1 VDTPIQVNRS
11 PTGKLNSD
19 TDLLYLNGG
28 DYPARENVE
37 FNANGA
43 EFTDTPALGN
53 LQVSTLGI
61 QGLQQQK
68 IRIYLDI
75 YVANPF
81 TSVSL
86 KFYNINKQL
95 LNFRF
100 ETSVPFL
107 VQNKAAIV
115 NAIQSMPYV
124 ATFEN
129 DTNTEPYLDVT
140 IDFFYSDYVLT
151 LEDNLGNLITT
162 AILEEAV
169 SRTGVGVF
177 KAIGSKDIIGNLF
190 IAATTQQNLRTK
202 FFDVTLV
209 GQDNGEAVIYT
220 SSTAGLL
227 TNQTVQISGITGDG
241 DAANGTWTINVLSPT
256 RFRLNGSDGTS
267 LPIIPADFGG
277 FIYIYPFGYGMI
289 GVQEYFPDTD
299 TYSFKPLL
307 RSKALN
313 FVTLKQLDIDGEL
326 NNQGYLLKLTDDYN
340 VPRTFSYSGDFVTDG
355 AIRAINPDG
364 QYAYDTVGIE
374 TSNLLN
380 INNVTLT
387 VLPQIQS
394 GGNLNA
400 GNKRYAVRLITQS
413 LSESPI
419 SLLTNPIPVFTRASG
434 ANGDHGNN
442 STVFTSKINQIQVD
456 DIVPGVFNFIDLICF
471 NYNGGSSNSVAI
483 DAITVRRERLDQDQT
498 SIVLEHNGNETNS
511 TFFDAT
517 NNSFSSVDILRAGS
531 NVLCENRLV
540 YGKITTSAELDLTE
554 WVSTFNYSIKRKE
567 ILQSKSINEA
577 ATTNEFYDPS
587 NTTNFVGY
595 QQYEWYRFYV
605 AGRVR
610 STGAITKSFFAFDVR
625 FVSQDDY
632 AANAEFQFLE
642 TNSTPLRRVFAG
654 DEMIDY
660 DLGNSSY
667 FYQLGIEVKDIN
679 WNFQIDG
686 QLASE
691 LFEEVII
698 TRAERVDEV
707 LASGVINLA
716 CNNYRDNPP
725 LGSGIQRVLQDF
737 PFSIKQANSNSF
749 TPADITYITSSV
761 DSSTRFRA
769 FGSFYSPDILFGK
782 TEIKYTNGDKL
793 INMGNQK
800 VIQTK
805 RQRFASGTNADSF
818 YRVFSPVN
826 GNQFAIAYGLNFV
839 TVVPSDSEVSI
850 TTQFKYTKKVTALS
864 FNDSS
869 DLYSTVGREQTA
881 PVLGFKGD
889 VFDPGFN
896 SDFGIYQSLY
906 FREKKDKYGSNTGSQ
921 IPCVYTGFSIPS
933 GTTEL
938 TVFGGDVFTQSTWLK
953 KYYRCTDDYLDTN
966 PDNYDGQGINPV
978 PSNGSAGGFNIISQ
992 NRTNTN
998 LRTWDNSLTNNLLY
1012 PVSTPLSVT
1021 WLENLPIY
1029 PDQIT
1034 KNSAYEIKN
1043 DVQAQ
1048 AIFNKDIQ
1056 NNVQAYT
1063 RKYWSELRPT
1073 NSLTDRYRQFLPL
1086 NFQDNPNTFGWI
1098 TDLKVANGELL
1109 SFQQRGFTRD
1119 FFNNVGRLQ
1128 TVESGTVNIGDAS
1141 VLSRPGLRLSQIGSR
1156 HKWSVVKG
1164 LSSSGKDVLIWLN
1177 DEFSSIMR
1185 FGQDGTVNIS
1195 ERGNIKTFLR
1205 DRMRFIRGKY
1215 TPANNQGVH
1224 AVWDNIGKNFII
1236 TARGWKDTDDWS
1248 TKIYYQVGQTVIY
1261 GEQYGIPVIY
1271 ESLVNSNQ
1279 GNVPSNTAVWERKQF
1294 SDLDYYSLF
1303 TLVYNEQ
1310 KNGFTH
1316 LYTFYP
1322 RIYFTQSDRYF
1333 SPSPILRD
1341 ITEQRIYRHRE
1352 LNGRE
1357 LEFYGQ
1363 DHEGFTSYVLNYQPS
1378 LGKRYIATAFT
1389 TELKPVRVKF
1399 ETLFINNSGQQIRT
1413 GQLLRADF
1421 NMRINAAYR
1430 GVPLDSQG
1438 EPMTGNYL
1446 KITTYF
1452 AAGEKQKQTNIV
1464 TSVRGLLRN
1473 ATNP

>member
-11 PTGKLNSD
+11 PSGKLNSD

-37 FNANGA
+37 FNANGS

-53 LQVSTLGI
+53 LQVDSFGSQI
-61 QGLQQQK
+61 FQQQK
-68 IRIYLDI
+68 IRIYLDV
-75 YVANPF
+75 YVDNPF
-81 TSVSL
+81 TSVSV
-86 KFYNINKQL
+86 KFYNINEQYL
-95 LNFRF
+95 HERTRVSIPSL
-100 ETSVPFL
+100 E
-107 VQNKAAIV
+107 QNKAAIV
-115 NAIQSMPYV
+115 DAIQSMPYV

-129 DTNTEPYLDVT
+129 ETGVLPYMDVT
-140 IDFFYSDYVLT
+140 IDFFYSDFVLT
-151 LEDNLGNLITT
+151 LEDNLGNLINT
-162 AILEEAV
+162 AILVEAV
-169 SRTGVGVF
+169 SVTGVGTF
-177 KAIGSKDIIGNLF
+177 KAIGSKDIIGELF
-190 IAATTQQNLRTK
+190 IGATTQDKVREK
-202 FFDVTLV
+202 YGDVTFV
-209 GQDNGEAVIYT
+209 GQQAGSGVIFT
-220 SSTAGLL
+220 TSTAGLVD
-227 TNQTVQISGITGDG
+227 NQTVQISSITAGG
-241 DAANGTWTINVLSPT
+241 SAANGTWTITVLSPT
-256 RFRLNGSDGTS
+256 SFLLNGCDGTS
-267 LPIIPADFGG
+267 LPIIPIDFGG
-277 FIYIYPFGYGMI
+277 TIYINPFGYGMI
-289 GVQEYFPDTD
+289 GVQEYQPDTD

-340 VPRTFSYSGDFVTDG
+340 VPRTFSYSGEFITDG
-355 AIRAINPDG
+355 AIRALNPNG
-364 QYAYDTVGIE
+364 QYAYDTIGLE
-374 TSNLLN
+374 TSNLIN

-394 GGNLNA
+394 SGNLNA
-400 GNKRYAVRLITQS
+400 GNKRYAVRLITES

-419 SLLTNPIPVFTRASG
+419 SLLTNPVPVFSPLYLQDDTGIAIY
-434 ANGDHGNN
+434 GNN

-456 DIVPGVFNFIDLICF
+456 NIVPGVFNFIELICF

-511 TFFDAT
+511 TFFDT
-517 NNSFSSVDILRAGS
+517 ENNAFNSVDILRAGS
-531 NVLCENRLV
+531 NALCENRLV

-554 WVSTFNYSIKRKE
+554 WVETFNYSIKRKE
-567 ILQSKSINEA
+567 IYA
-577 ATTNEFYDPS
+577 AYGAQTHFEFYDPS
-587 NTTNFVGY
+587 NVTNFVGY

-625 FVSQDDY
+625 FVTQTDY
-632 AANAEFQFLE
+632 ANNVEFQFLG
-642 TNSTPLRRVFAG
+642 TNGRDRRVLTG
-654 DEMIDY
+654 DEMVDY
-660 DLGNSSY
+660 DLGPADTY
-667 FYQLGIEVKDIN
+667 LYQFGLEVKDIN
-679 WNFQIDG
+679 WEFQIGG

-691 LFEEVII
+691 LFSEIVI

-707 LASGVINLA
+707 LASGIFAGAIQKGPLTTATNLE
-716 CNNYRDNPP
+716 
-725 LGSGIQRVLQDF
+725 DF
-737 PFSIKQANSNSF
+737 PWSIHKDAASF
-749 TPADITYITSSV
+749 PIEYVTGLEVTIRPKY
-761 DSSTRFRA
+761 
-769 FGSFYSPDILFGK
+769 GSFYSPDLFFGSRSVNHV
-782 TEIKYTNGDKL
+782 NGDKL
-793 INMGNQK
+793 ISFGNFYINEVDESKNLAEYVSTRSVFYGTNGTSSALVYEIDASIVCPTDQD
-800 VIQTK
+800 VILSPGVNYSK
-805 RQRFASGTNADSF
+805 KPFFSGAFASF
-818 YRVFSPVN
+818 LPW
-826 GNQFAIAYGLNFV
+826 
-839 TVVPSDSEVSI
+839 
-850 TTQFKYTKKVTALS
+850 
-864 FNDSS
+864 
-869 DLYSTVGREQTA
+869 GREQES
-881 PVLGFKGD
+881 PVISLKSNIVNSGINMNKGL
-889 VFDPGFN
+889 F
-896 SDFGIYQSLY
+896 SALY
-906 FREKKDKYGSNTGSQ
+906 FREKKSKYGTDTGSQ
-921 IPCVYTGFSIPS
+921 IPCVSTGYSIPS
-933 GTTEL
+933 GTSEL

-953 KYYRCTDDYLDTN
+953 KKYYSTQSEGTRQYTGG
-966 PDNYDGQGINPV
+966 GQG
-978 PSNGSAGGFNIISQ
+978 FNVISQ

-998 LRTWDNSLTNNLLY
+998 LRTYDNTLTNNALY
-1012 PVSTPLSVT
+1012 PVSTQNYLI
-1021 WLENLPIY
+1021 WLQNPPQY
-1029 PDQIT
+1029 ADQIT

-1043 DVQAQ
+1043 DIQAQ
-1048 AIFNKDIQ
+1048 AIYNRDIQ
-1056 NNVQAYT
+1056 SNVQAYT

-1073 NSLTDRYRQFLPL
+1073 NSLVDRYRQFLPL

-1128 TVESGTVNIGDAS
+1128 TIESGSVNIGDAS

-1156 HKWSVVKG
+1156 HKWSVCKG
-1164 LSSSGKDVLIWLN
+1164 LSSSGKDTILWLN
-1177 DEFSSIMR
+1177 DEFSAIMR

-1215 TPANNQGVH
+1215 TPADNQGVH
-1224 AVWDNIGKNFII
+1224 TVWDNIGKNFII
-1236 TARGWKDTDDWS
+1236 TARGWKDS
-1248 TKIYYQVGQTVIY
+1248 TVWDSEVEYAAGVTVIY
-1261 GEQYGIPVIY
+1261 GEQYGVPIIY
-1271 ESLVNSNQ
+1271 EALVGSVGIVPDTASNIWQ
-1279 GNVPSNTAVWERKQF
+1279 RKEF
-1294 SDLDYYSLF
+1294 SDTNYYSLF

-1333 SPSPILRD
+1333 SPSPIFSNED
-1341 ITEQRIYRHRE
+1341 KVYRHRE

-1357 LEFYGQ
+1357 LNFYGE
-1363 DHEGFTSYVLNYQPS
+1363 DHVGFTSYVLNYQPS

-1413 GQLLRADF
+1413 GELLRADF

-1430 GVPLDSQG
+1430 GVPLDTQG

>member
-28 DYPARENVE
+28 DYPERENVE
-37 FNANGA
+37 FNANGT

-75 YVANPF
+75 YVENPF
-81 TSVSL
+81 TSVSV
-86 KFYNINKQL
+86 KFYNINKQYL
-95 LNFRF
+95 HERTR
-100 ETSVPFL
+100 TSVPNL
-107 VQNKAAIV
+107 IQNKAAIV
-115 NAIQSMPYV
+115 SAINSFSYAV
-124 ATFEN
+124 TYDN
-129 DTNTEPYLDVT
+129 NTDTNTDPFIDVT
-140 IDFFYSDYVLT
+140 IGFFYSDYVLT
-151 LEDNLGNLITT
+151 LEDNLGNLIPT
-162 AILEEAV
+162 AILVEAV

-177 KAIGSKDIIGNLF
+177 KAIGSKDIIGNTF

-220 SSTAGLL
+220 SSTAGLF
-227 TNQTVQISGITGDG
+227 TNQTVQISGITGGG

-394 GGNLNA
+394 SGNLNA

-419 SLLTNPIPVFTRASG
+419 SLLTNPIPVFSPSYTETNTTNSVY
-434 ANGDHGNN
+434 GNN

-456 DIVPGVFNFIDLICF
+456 GIIPGVFNFIELICF

-531 NVLCENRLV
+531 NVFCENRLV

-554 WVSTFNYSIKRKE
+554 WVETFNYSIKRKE
-567 ILQSKSINEA
+567 IYA
-577 ATTNEFYDPS
+577 AYGAQTHYEFYDPS
-587 NTTNFVGY
+587 NVTNFVGY

-632 AANAEFQFLE
+632 NDPANLAFKFLG
-642 TNSTPLRRVFAG
+642 TNGRDRRKIAG
-654 DEMIDY
+654 DEMVDY
-660 DLGNSSY
+660 DLGPADTY
-667 FYQLGIEVKDIN
+667 LYQFGLEVKDIN

-691 LFEEVII
+691 LFEEIII

-707 LASGVINLA
+707 LASGVWNGGMKSFSA
-716 CNNYRDNPP
+716 PVDQYN
-725 LGSGIQRVLQDF
+725 DF
-737 PFSIKQANSNSF
+737 PYSLKNDETTNLIVNYSPYNG
-749 TPADITYITSSV
+749 V
-761 DSSTRFRA
+761 DYPRRK
-769 FGSFYSPDILFGK
+769 FGSFYSPDILFSLK
-782 TEIKYTNGDKL
+782 KLVYSPDDKL
-793 INMGNQK
+793 IVFGNQK
-800 VIQTK
+800 INET
-805 RQRFASGTNADSF
+805 QRGKSAYPTYSYRRVFWGLNGTTQASKYNIKNITLVETNTNTLLTSSTITYSKKGTNIRRDATFGDF
-818 YRVFSPVN
+818 TPIGIEQTSPVLE
-826 GNQFAIAYGLNFV
+826 LNSNV
-839 TVVPSDSEVSI
+839 I
-850 TTQFKYTKKVTALS
+850 
-864 FNDSS
+864 N
-869 DLYSTVGREQTA
+869 VGVNT
-881 PVLGFKGD
+881 D
-889 VFDPGFN
+889 V
-896 SDFGIYQSLY
+896 GIYQALY
-906 FREKKDKYGSNTGSQ
+906 FREKKDKYGTSTGSQ

-933 GTTEL
+933 GVSEL
-938 TVFGGDVFTQSTWLK
+938 TVFGGDVFTQSMWLK
-953 KYYRCTDDYLDTN
+953 KYAVKSFAPN
-966 PDNYDGQGINPV
+966 EGG
-978 PSNGSAGGFNIISQ
+978 AAGFNIISQ

-998 LRTWDNSLTNNLLY
+998 LRTWDSTLTNNFLY
-1012 PVSTPLSVT
+1012 PVSTTDFVN
-1021 WLENLPIY
+1021 WLENLPQY

-1043 DVQAQ
+1043 DIQAQ

-1056 NNVQAYT
+1056 YNVQAYT

-1128 TVESGTVNIGDAS
+1128 TIESGAVNIGDAS

-1185 FGQDGTVNIS
+1185 FGQDGTVNVS

-1215 TPANNQGVH
+1215 TPANDQGVH

-1236 TARGWKDTDDWS
+1236 TARGWKDTDEWDNDIEYETS
-1248 TKIYYQVGQTVIY
+1248 QTVIY
-1261 GEQYGIPVIY
+1261 GEQYGIPIIY
-1271 ESLVNSNQ
+1271 EAIATPPQ
-1279 GNVPSNTAVWERKQF
+1279 GNLPTDTAFWERKQF
-1294 SDLDYYSLF
+1294 SDLDYYSVF

-1322 RIYFTQSDRYF
+1322 RIYLTQSDRYF
-1333 SPSPILRD
+1333 SPSPIIKD
-1341 ITEQRIYRHRE
+1341 VTEQRIFRHRE
-1352 LNGRE
+1352 LNSRE

-1430 GVPLDSQG
+1430 GVPLDTQG

>member
-1 VDTPIQVNRS
+1 MDTPIQVNRS

-37 FNANGA
+37 FNANGS

-86 KFYNINKQL
+86 KFFNINKQIL
-95 LNFRF
+95 HFR
-100 ETSVPFL
+100 TRPSVPNL
-107 VQNKAAIV
+107 IQNKAAIV
-115 NAIQSMPYV
+115 DAINSFSYAV
-124 ATFEN
+124 TYDN
-129 DTNTEPYLDVT
+129 NTDTNTDPFIDLT
-140 IDFFYSDYVLT
+140 IGFFYSDYVLT

-162 AILEEAV
+162 AILVEAV

-220 SSTAGLL
+220 SSTAGLF

-267 LPIIPADFGG
+267 LPLTPADFGG

-355 AIRAINPDG
+355 AIRSRNPDG
-364 QYAYDTVGIE
+364 QYAYDTVGLE

-380 INNVTLT
+380 INNVSLT

-394 GGNLNA
+394 TGNLSA

-419 SLLTNPIPVFTRASG
+419 SLLTNPISVFSPEYTDTIATN
-434 ANGDHGNN
+434 AVYGNN

-456 DIVPGVFNFIDLICF
+456 NIIPGVFNFIDLICF

-483 DAITVRRERLDQDQT
+483 DPIVVRRERLDQDQT
-498 SIVLEHNGNETNS
+498 SIVLEHSGNETNT
-511 TFFDAT
+511 TFFDIE
-517 NNSFSSVDILRAGS
+517 NNAFNSVDILRAGS

-554 WVSTFNYSIKRKE
+554 WVSTFNYSIKRK
-567 ILQSKSINEA
+567 SIYA
-577 ATTNEFYDPS
+577 AYGAQTHFEFYDPS
-587 NTTNFVGY
+587 NVNNFVGY

-605 AGRVR
+605 AGRVK

-625 FVSQDDY
+625 FVTQTDY
-632 AANAEFQFLE
+632 ANPANIGFQFLG
-642 TNSTPLRRVFAG
+642 TNGRDRRVIAG
-654 DEMIDY
+654 DELVDY
-660 DLGNSSY
+660 SLGPKDTY
-667 FYQLGIEVKDIN
+667 LYQLGLEVRDIN
-679 WNFQIDG
+679 WNFQIGG

-691 LFEEVII
+691 LFEEIII

-707 LASGVINLA
+707 LASGVWNGAIKKTKSPTEL
-716 CNNYRDNPP
+716 
-725 LGSGIQRVLQDF
+725 VLEDF
-737 PFSIKQANSNSF
+737 PFSLTAIATDGQ
-749 TPADITYITSSV
+749 YIDYIDSV
-761 DSSTRFRA
+761 DYGITTYRKY
-769 FGSFYSPDILFGK
+769 GSFYSPDVLFGLK
-782 TEIKYTNGDKL
+782 NITQINGDKL
-793 INMGNQK
+793 VVFGSFFVIEQNRNRNTGAINSTRTIFYGN
-800 VIQTK
+800 
-805 RQRFASGTNADSF
+805 SNS
-818 YRVFSPVN
+818 
-826 GNQFAIAYGLNFV
+826 
-839 TVVPSDSEVSI
+839 
-850 TTQFKYTKKVTALS
+850 
-864 FNDSS
+864 
-869 DLYSTVGREQTA
+869 LYSTAHEIESSTLVSTDTVATLSAGVKYAKVPVGSVLGSQIYGREQTS
-881 PVLGFKGD
+881 PVLKLKTD
-889 VFDPGFN
+889 VFSSGGNVDRGFY
-896 SDFGIYQSLY
+896 SSIY

-953 KYYRCTDDYLDTN
+953 KKYYKATSVT
-966 PDNYDGQGINPV
+966 GGAQGT
-978 PSNGSAGGFNIISQ
+978 NIISQ

-998 LRTWDNSLTNNLLY
+998 LRTWDNSLTNNWLY
-1012 PVSTPLSVT
+1012 PVKSGNYID
-1021 WLENLPIY
+1021 WLENPPQY
-1029 PDQIT
+1029 EDQIT

-1056 NNVQAYT
+1056 NNVQAFT

-1073 NSLTDRYRQFLPL
+1073 NSLTDRYRQFLPRS
-1086 NFQDNPNTFGWI
+1086 FQDNPNTFGWI

-1128 TVESGTVNIGDAS
+1128 TIESGTVNIGDGS
-1141 VLSRPGLRLSQIGSR
+1141 VLSRPGQRLSQIGSR

-1185 FGQDGTVNIS
+1185 FGADGTVNIS

-1236 TARGWKDTDDWS
+1236 TARGWKDTVDWS

-1261 GEQYGIPVIY
+1261 GEQYGIPIIY
-1271 ESLVNSNQ
+1271 ESLANSNQ
-1279 GNVPSNTAVWERKQF
+1279 GNVPTDTAFWERKQF
-1294 SDLDYYSLF
+1294 SNLDYYSVF

-1322 RIYFTQSDRYF
+1322 RIYLTQSDRYF

-1430 GVPLDSQG
+1430 GVPLDIQG